1 MGHGKFFRG
10 VISLTIPLG
19 DTPRASRATSQATT
33 VDDSMQIDGD
43 IQAQPSTVVRH
54 VQRME
59 MQGNS
64 TLKEYLAY
72 GEDMMQVYE
81 VQAVK
86 DFVNGMNE
94 FARRKVVW
102 DKLEKVGWTWANAK
116 HEIQKMMH
124 GTKRRSKRRAMSALA
139 DEAFKGGKTTCN
151 MD

>member
-1 MGHGKFFRG
+1 
-10 VISLTIPLG
+10 
-19 DTPRASRATSQATT
+19 
-33 VDDSMQIDGD
+33 MQIDRD
-43 IQAQPSTVVRH
+43 IEAQPSTVVRH

-72 GEDMMQVYE
+72 GEDMMQIYE

-102 DKLEKVGWTWANAK
+102 DRLERVGWTWANAK
-116 HEIQKMMH
+116 HEILKMMH
-124 GTKRRSKRRAMSALA
+124 GTKRRSKRRSMSALA

-151 MD
+151 MN